1 MAYQADIR
9 VAVKGAN
16 QLNVFQQKLNAASKS
31 INKVNQLL
39 IGRKGKGGMFADYIN
54 GVKLAVRSTDNLNR
68 NLSKAGKNFNKVAL
82 DTKQAFFAAKNYV
95 RAQDEVNKGLAQ
107 RNKLLNEAKRSVA
120 FERFAKGDVS
130 GRTQYSSPIGPR
142 RAAGS
147 GSGVRKGSGGMM
159 SGFSGT
165 KVGQAVLGGGFP
177 LLFGGGPGTVAGGA
191 IGGLMGGFAGGIGGS
206 LIGGVADRAVA
217 ATAKLGQAFNK
228 YSLDI
233 TEITRSLGVAG
244 TATAQYLKTLE
255 AVEGPMAAAN
265 EAQKRLKS
273 IIGEK
278 GVANLKEFGERSQS
292 ILNSTTKFFTTMTAG
307 LAGILNFADKILGV
321 SEGLK
326 KGEIRQFAFNDND
339 PILKGLRSELAAI
352 KSPKSTGIL
361 GPIGLK
367 AIEDDKKRADILSKM
382 LTRAEQVLT
391 GTTAE
396 DIKNNATMSLNKDI
410 ENLEKALSL
419 GTREAKIQKEIAT
432 ILKEKN
438 LERGK
443 GQDDLIK
450 EIEIGVKRKTQ
461 LEEQLVLWNQ
471 IKNTI
476 ATGLTSAI
484 EGLIAG
490 TKTLGESLASIA
502 KSIASMFLQSA
513 ISSLVGNISFGK
525 PSIGTQVGNMIG
537 KNAEGTYMANGI
549 RPFAYGGIATKPT
562 LGLVGEAG
570 EDEYIIPASKMASSM
585 QRYSSGA
592 RGEAVIPGTGSS
604 YAGGGAGGSTT
615 VSYSGPILNFNSEE
629 FVPKSAVGQ
638 IIATAAKRG
647 ASMGETSTM
656 KAMQN
661 NRSVRSR
668 MGM

>member
-54 GVKLAVRSTDNLNR
+54 GVKLAVRSTDSLNL
-68 NLSKAGKNFNKVAL
+68 NLSKAGRNFNKVAL
-82 DTKQAFFAAKNYV
+82 DTKQAFFAAKDYA
-95 RAQDEVNKGLAQ
+95 RAQDELNKGLAD
-107 RNKLLNEAKRSVA
+107 RNKLLNEAKRSLA
-120 FERFAKGDVS
+120 FERFAKGDVR

-142 RAAGS
+142 Q
-147 GSGVRKGSGGMM
+147 KGGGGGMRGMM

-177 LLFGGGPGTVAGGA
+177 LLFGGGPGTVTGGA

-206 LIGGVADRAVA
+206 LIGGMADRAVA

-228 YSLDI
+228 YSLDVTAI
-233 TEITRSLGVAG
+233 TKSLGVAG

-255 AVEGPMAAAN
+255 AVKGPMAAAN
-265 EAQKRLKS
+265 EAQERLKS

-278 GVANLKEFGERSQS
+278 GVADLKEFGERSQS
-292 ILNSTTKFFTTMTAG
+292 ILNSTQKFFTRMTAG
-307 LAGILNFADKILGV
+307 LANILNWADKIFGV
-321 SEGLK
+321 SKGLK
-326 KGEIRQFAFNDND
+326 EGEIRQFARQDDD
-339 PILKGLRSELAAI
+339 PVLKDLRAQMAAI

-361 GPIGLK
+361 GPIGMQ
-367 AIEDDKKRADILSKM
+367 AIEDDKKRAEIWQKM
-382 LTRAEQVLT
+382 LNRAKEVMT

-396 DIKNNATMSLNKDI
+396 DIRNNATMSLNKDI

-443 GQDDLIK
+443 GQDKLIQ
-450 EIEIGVKRKTQ
+450 EIETGVRRKTQ
-461 LEEQLVLWNQ
+461 LEEQVQLWGQ
-471 IKNTI
+471 IKDII
-476 ATGLTSAI
+476 AGGLTNAITGLI
-484 EGLIAG
+484 EG
-490 TKTLGESLASIA
+490 TKTLGESLAGIA
-502 KSIASMFLQSA
+502 KQIANLILQKAILSA
-513 ISSLVGNISFGK
+513 VDKAFTFGSGGVVKGGTSAMVAADNLKYGNTFPAGSFSTGGMVTRPTVGLI
-525 PSIGTQVGNMIG
+525 
-537 KNAEGTYMANGI
+537 
-549 RPFAYGGIATKPT
+549 
-562 LGLVGEAG
+562 GEAG

-585 QRYSSGA
+585 QRYSAGA

-615 VSYSGPILNFNSEE
+615 VNYSGPILNFNSEE

-638 IIATAAKRG
+638 IIATATSRG
-647 ASMGETSTM
+647 AKAGEARTLSSL
-656 KAMQN
+656 QN
-661 NRSVRSR
+661 SRSR
-668 MGM
+668 RSNLGL

>member
-1 MAYQADIR
+1 VAYQADIN
-9 VAVKGAN
+9 VKVKGAN
-16 QLNVFQQKLNAASKS
+16 EVTRLSKKLDKASTKIDAFNKKSRLIASKGNFGESVKKEIYSLNA
-31 INKVNQLL
+31 L
-39 IGRKGKGGMFADYIN
+39 D
-54 GVKLAVRSTDNLNR
+54 R
-68 NLSKAGKNFNKVAL
+68 NLTKASANFRKVSL
-82 DTKQAFFAAKNYV
+82 ENGQASTAAKQY
-95 RAQDEVNKGLAQ
+95 AQALDEVNIGLQ
-107 RNKLLNEAKRSVA
+107 KRNKLLNEAKKSLA

-142 RAAGS
+142 QKS
-147 GSGVRKGSGGMM
+147 GGGGGMRGMM

-326 KGEIRQFAFNDND
+326 KGEIRQFAFNDDD

-367 AIEDDKKRADILSKM
+367 AIEDDKKRANILSKM

-391 GTTAE
+391 GTTAK
-396 DIKNNATMSLNKDI
+396 DIRNNATMSLNKDI

-419 GTREAKIQKEIAT
+419 GTKEAKIQKEIAT

-443 GQDDLIK
+443 GQDNLIK
-450 EIEIGVKRKTQ
+450 EIETGVRRKTQ
-461 LEEQLVLWNQ
+461 LEEQLALWNQ

-476 ATGLTSAI
+476 ATGLTNAI
-484 EGLIAG
+484 TGLIEG
-490 TKTLGESLASIA
+490 TKTLGQSLADIA
-502 KSIASMFLQSA
+502 KQIANLILQKAILSA
-513 ISSLVGNISFGK
+513 VDKAFTFGSGGVTTGETTPVNK
-525 PSIGTQVGNMIG
+525 
-537 KNAEGTYMANGI
+537 
-549 RPFAYGGIATKPT
+549 FATGRRITNYATGGMATKPT
-562 LGLVGEAG
+562 IALVAEAG

-585 QRYSSGA
+585 QRYSAGA

-604 YAGGGAGGSTT
+604 YAGGGGGSSTT
-615 VSYSGPILNFNSEE
+615 VNYSGPILNFNSEE

-638 IIATAAKRG
+638 IIATATSQGAK
-647 ASMGETSTM
+647 AGE
-656 KAMQN
+656 
-661 NRSVRSR
+661 NRTLFTLRNSRSARSR
-668 MGM
+668 LGM

>member
-1 MAYQADIR
+1 VAYQADIN
-9 VAVKGAN
+9 VKVKGAN
-16 QLNVFQQKLNAASKS
+16 EVTRLSKKLDKASTKIDAFNKKSRLIASKGNFGESVKKEIYSLNA
-31 INKVNQLL
+31 L
-39 IGRKGKGGMFADYIN
+39 D
-54 GVKLAVRSTDNLNR
+54 R
-68 NLSKAGKNFNKVAL
+68 NLTKASANFRKVSL
-82 DTKQAFFAAKNYV
+82 ENGQASTAAKQY
-95 RAQDEVNKGLAQ
+95 AQALDEVNIGLQ
-107 RNKLLNEAKRSVA
+107 KRNKLLNEAKKSLA
-120 FERFAKGDVS
+120 FERFAKGDVR

-142 RAAGS
+142 QKS
-147 GSGVRKGSGGMM
+147 GGGGGMRGMM

-326 KGEIRQFAFNDND
+326 KGEIRQFAFNDDD

-367 AIEDDKKRADILSKM
+367 AIEDDKKRANILSKM

-391 GTTAE
+391 GTTAK
-396 DIKNNATMSLNKDI
+396 DIRNNATMSLNKDI

-419 GTREAKIQKEIAT
+419 GTKEAKIQKEIAT

-443 GQDDLIK
+443 GQDNLIK
-450 EIEIGVKRKTQ
+450 EIETGVRRKTQ
-461 LEEQLVLWNQ
+461 LEEQLALWNQ

-476 ATGLTSAI
+476 ATGLTNAI
-484 EGLIAG
+484 TGLIEG
-490 TKTLGESLASIA
+490 TKTLGQSLADIA
-502 KSIASMFLQSA
+502 KQIANLILQKAILSA
-513 ISSLVGNISFGK
+513 VDKAFTFGSGGVTTGETTPVNK
-525 PSIGTQVGNMIG
+525 
-537 KNAEGTYMANGI
+537 
-549 RPFAYGGIATKPT
+549 FATGRRITNYATGGMATKPT
-562 LGLVGEAG
+562 IALVAEAG

-585 QRYSSGA
+585 QRYSAGA

-604 YAGGGAGGSTT
+604 YAGGGGGSSTT
-615 VSYSGPILNFNSEE
+615 VNYSGPILNFNSEE

-638 IIATAAKRG
+638 IIATATSQGAK
-647 ASMGETSTM
+647 AGE
-656 KAMQN
+656 
-661 NRSVRSR
+661 NRTLFTLRNSRSARSR
-668 MGM
+668 LGM